1 VIPDI
6 VSDHPVLAALAVVLV
21 LLLLIVLGVWFRRRR
36 TGAPPPLPPRTL
48 QPEPAPLPAL
58 SLDSFA
64 PLPPRAS
71 RPTPIPPPGPVAS
84 SAPVSAPVSAP
95 TSAPASTPVSAPAG
109 LLVVDDSAVARV
121 LLRKLFE
128 AAGHRV
134 DVAADGDE
142 ALALLENKRY
152 AVLVTDLEMPKLNGF
167 QLIAAVQASPANN
180 DLPIVAITGH
190 DEMSA
195 RVHDMKGLYGI
206 FKKPWNDSE
215 LLQRV
220 TNLATMRRS
229 AAAG

>member
-1 VIPDI
+1 MNAELPDF
-6 VSDHPVLAALAVVLV
+6 VADHPVLAAFAVVLV
-21 LLLLIVLGVWFRRRR
+21 LLLLIVLVGWFRRRR
-36 TGAPPPLPPRTL
+36 TGARPPLPPRATR
-48 QPEPAPLPAL
+48 PDPTPLPAL
-58 SLDSFA
+58 SLDDFA
-64 PLPPRAS
+64 PLPPRAA
-71 RPTPIPPPGPVAS
+71 RPAPAPPPRPVV
-84 SAPVSAPVSAP
+84 P
-95 TSAPASTPVSAPAG
+95 STPVSSPLSTPASSPGSAPAL

-128 AAGHRV
+128 TAGHRV
-134 DVAADGDE
+134 DVAADGEE

-180 DLPIVAITGH
+180 DLPVVAITGH

-206 FKKPWNDSE
+206 FKKPWNDRE

-220 TNLATMRRS
+220 TNLATLRRPVVT
-229 AAAG
+229 G

>member
-1 VIPDI
+1 MNTVLPDF
-6 VSDHPVLAALAVVLV
+6 VADHPVLTAFAAVLA
-21 LLLLIVLGVWFRRRR
+21 LLLLIVLGLWFRRHR
-36 TGAPPPLPPRTL
+36 TGTPPPLPPRA
-48 QPEPAPLPAL
+48 PRPDPAPLPAL

-64 PLPPRAS
+64 PLPPRAA
-71 RPTPIPPPGPVAS
+71 RPTPTPPPRPAAP
-84 SAPVSAPVSAP
+84 SAPVSTPA
-95 TSAPASTPVSAPAG
+95 SAPAS

-142 ALALLENKRY
+142 ALSLIDSKRY
-152 AVLVTDLEMPKLNGF
+152 SVLVTDLEMPKLNGF
-167 QLIAAVQASPANN
+167 QLIAAVQASPANS

-190 DEMSA
+190 DELSG

-220 TNLATMRRS
+220 TNLAALRRP